1 MKLSDE
7 FDEWAAAGR
16 DQGMEERHWHTA
28 KHALEQIPLE
38 EGDTVVDLGTGSG
51 YALRALNDIGQL
63 SSGIGIDA
71 AREMVRNARGY
82 TEDSTLAFL
91 QGVFEHLP
99 LESDAVDHVFSMEAF
114 YYAQEPELVLEE
126 VTRILRPGGTF
137 HCAVNFFEESQ
148 YTHRWQD
155 RIGVDMIL
163 WDRQTYR
170 EAFERAGLDVA
181 MQRCIPDVE
190 VDIPPEAAFP
200 TGEWDTRDA
209 MVDRYRR
216 WGTLLTV
223 GVA

>member
-1 MKLSDE
+1 MKLNDE
-7 FDEWAAAGR
+7 FDEWAAEGR
-16 DQGMEERHWHTA
+16 DRGMEKRHWHTA
-28 KHALEQIPLE
+28 KYALELIPLDK
-38 EGDTVVDLGTGSG
+38 GDTVVDLGTGSG
-51 YALRALNDIGQL
+51 YALRALNDIEPL
-63 SSGIGIDA
+63 SVGVGIDA

-82 TEDSTLAFL
+82 TSDSSLAFL

-99 LESDAVDHVFSMEAF
+99 LTSNTVDHVFSMEAF

-126 VTRILRPGGTF
+126 VKRILRPGGTF

-155 RIGVDMIL
+155 RIGIDMIL

-170 EAFERAGLDVA
+170 EAFEQAGLAVA
-181 MQRCIPDVE
+181 RQRCIPDE
-190 VDIPPEAAFP
+190 EIEIPSQAAFP
-200 TGEWDTRDA
+200 TDEWETREA
-209 MVDRYRR
+209 MVDRYRH